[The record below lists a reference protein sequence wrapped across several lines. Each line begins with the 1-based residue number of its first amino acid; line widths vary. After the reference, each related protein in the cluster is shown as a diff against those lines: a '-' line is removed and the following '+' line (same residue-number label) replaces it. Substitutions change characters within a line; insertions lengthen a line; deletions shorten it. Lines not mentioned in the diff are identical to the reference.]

1 MKRLSIIFRTLALL
15 SFSGLLFINSLAQ
28 EVQKPYVLSPWIGP
42 SIDRYEIWRFD
53 LFASFGEEVEA
64 VSFYQEDES
73 TFKLAVRD
81 LSGDVELEEVGLAY
95 IQDLTIKIEDAIP
108 KLLFDYAQL
117 VEMSESGNLNV
128 PIRLRLRE
136 AQVLSGTITQV
147 RPMYIV
153 ISSRTGTIRVD
164 LERII
169 EIEFG
174 GVDFDTYYLGDE
186 PDK

>member
-1 MKRLSIIFRTLALL
+1 M
-15 SFSGLLFINSLAQ
+15 
-28 EVQKPYVLSPWIGP
+28 QKPYVLSPWVGP
-42 SIDRYEIWRFD
+42 SIDQYEIWRFD
-53 LFASFGEEVEA
+53 LFASFGEDVES
-64 VSFYQEDES
+64 VSFYQEAENI
-73 TFKLAVRD
+73 FKVSIKD
-81 LSGDVELEEVGLAY
+81 LRGTVELKEVGQAY
-95 IQDLTIKIEDAIP
+95 INSLTSKIEDAIP
-108 KLLFDYAQL
+108 KLLFDHAQL

-136 AQVLSGTITQV
+136 AQVLSGTITQL
-147 RPMYIV
+147 RPMYLV

-174 GVDFDTYYLGDE
+174 GVDFDTYYLGDG